1 MLINSLKAASY
12 KCLLDDC
19 SKNVKTKQHQV
30 SCTTCQARSHK
41 LCININNKQYQEIS
55 KQNIPYMYLQ
65 CQSNTFPFFDQLNS
79 DVSLINSN
87 FINFRFSHDKNIFVD
102 ENLKTFLQSV
112 IIETLFN
119 DSDHSVSIDSKYH
132 DIKDFNKL
140 NINKNSSFATLNL
153 NIVSL
158 F

>member
-1 MLINSLKAASY
+1 
-12 KCLLDDC
+12 
-19 SKNVKTKQHQV
+19 
-30 SCTTCQARSHK
+30 
-41 LCININNKQYQEIS
+41 
-55 KQNIPYMYLQ
+55 MYLR

-87 FINFRFSHDKNIFVD
+87 FINFRLSHDKNIFVD

-112 IIETLFN
+112 IIETLSN

-158 F
+158 FKHFKDLENFLYLLKHFLILLAFQNTK